1 MDNSWVLDASKLQQ
15 ENLDF
20 VIVTV
25 AKTTG
30 SAKTQ
35 ELSIVFSLSI
45 F

>member
-25 AKTTG
+25 AKTDWFY
-30 SAKTQ
+30 SEK
-35 ELSIVFSLSI
+35 
-45 F
+45 

>member
-25 AKTTG
+25 AKTQG
-30 SAKTQ
+30 
-35 ELSIVFSLSI
+35 LSIVFSLSI

>member
-1 MDNSWVLDASKLQQ
+1 MDNSWVLDASLQQ

-30 SAKTQ
+30 S
-35 ELSIVFSLSI
+35 I
-45 F
+45 FLAADN